1 MLNTVVLRHGIQQP
15 ALQAL
20 YLVQSFSILNRP
32 PPNYE
37 GHVPLTTIERVVLGA
52 GAGIA
57 ALLNIR
63 RHGMSRNCVLQYQ

>member
-1 MLNTVVLRHGIQQP
+1 MLHTVALRYGIKQP

-20 YLVQSFSILNRP
+20 CLSRSFSILNRP
-32 PPNYE
+32 SPNYE
-37 GHVPLTTIERVVLGA
+37 GHVPLTTMERVVLGA

-63 RHGMSRNCVLQYQ
+63 RHGMIGI